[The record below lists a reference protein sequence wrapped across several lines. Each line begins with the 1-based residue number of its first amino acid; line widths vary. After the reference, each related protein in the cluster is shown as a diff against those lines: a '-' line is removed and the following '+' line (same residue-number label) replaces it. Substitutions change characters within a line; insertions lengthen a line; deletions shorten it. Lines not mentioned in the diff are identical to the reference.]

1 MLILEPHVWD
11 KLIKNH
17 PKVAKFRKKPF
28 PLFYQLEAL
37 YEGNLNFTSAQ
48 QVDSAPAPTTHVS
61 VPAPAPTAPVPV
73 QISNSEQSTHNDH
86 GYFGTNPFAPCFD
99 GQETSSAHE
108 VQSAPSN
115 QDSRQGEGGSG
126 RKRKHSHIGSAIED
140 YVDFKK
146 SQTSKTLEALEEK
159 RRRDEEFSIE
169 KCLEKV
175 DSMDELTDEDKSYAL
190 ELFESE
196 INREMFMKTR
206 NHNVRLLWLK
216 RKIRYVYNSLVLHL
230 NFKSFCN

>member
-1 MLILEPHVWD
+1 MSGDAARAAWNSTYEKAHFTKQPIQEKEKELKASYKAIRDAKAASGSGWNESLCMLILEPHVWD

-17 PKVAKFRKKPF
+17 PKVAKFCKKPF

-37 YEGNLNFTSAQ
+37 YEGSVATGNLNFTSAQ
-48 QVDSAPAPTTHVS
+48 QVDSAPAPTAHVS

-73 QISNSEQSTHNDH
+73 QRSNSEQSTHNDH
-86 GYFGTNPFAPCFD
+86 GYFGTNPFASCFD

-126 RKRKHSHIGSAIED
+126 RKRNQSHIGSAIDD

-146 SQTSKTLEALEEK
+146 S
-159 RRRDEEFSIE
+159 
-169 KCLEKV
+169 
-175 DSMDELTDEDKSYAL
+175 
-190 ELFESE
+190 
-196 INREMFMKTR
+196 
-206 NHNVRLLWLK
+206 
-216 RKIRYVYNSLVLHL
+216 
-230 NFKSFCN
+230 

>member
-28 PLFYQLEAL
+28 PLFYQLEAP
-37 YEGNLNFTSAQ
+37 YEGSVATGNMNFTSAQ
-48 QVDSAPAPTTHVS
+48 QVDSAPAPTAPVS
-61 VPAPAPTAPVPV
+61 IPAPAPTALVPV
-73 QISNSEQSTHNDH
+73 QRSNSEQSTHNDH
-86 GYFGTNPFAPCFD
+86 GYF

-126 RKRKHSHIGSAIED
+126 RKRKQSHIGSAIED

-159 RRRDEEFSIE
+159 RRHDEEFSIE
-169 KCLEKV
+169 KCLEKA

-216 RKIRYVYNSLVLHL
+216 RKIRYVYNSWVLHL
-230 NFKSFCN
+230 NF